1 MCYEREVLIIICSQ
15 NQSRSCSIS
24 RHSAEVYRM
33 RRKHSGIPLS
43 GDSKLAD
50 ATNDQRKFIVLGAI
64 KSWHIDVYQNPHSLK

>member
-1 MCYEREVLIIICSQ
+1 
-15 NQSRSCSIS
+15 
-24 RHSAEVYRM
+24 M